1 MDSTIADWQRREDM
15 ELREISR
22 RIREATNPSAFVSMQ
37 ELAGPEGMTLRDAL
51 RVAPSTLS
59 RGLLVKD
66 DVACIYVDG
75 EPRPG
80 MTAGDIPA
88 ADVQAVEVYGI
99 NARGGTLAPQ
109 RPWLLGT
116 FCGTGN
122 RQGPFDRGEVIAGRR
137 SRLDMDNW
145 ARVVVVWLK
154 RGRGS

>member
-1 MDSTIADWQRREDM
+1 M

-22 RIREATNPSAFVSMQ
+22 RIREATNPSAFVSMT
-37 ELAGPEGMTLRDAL
+37 ELAGPEGATLKNAL

-59 RGLLVKD
+59 RGLIIRD
-66 DVACIYVDG
+66 DVACIYIDG
-75 EPRPG
+75 DPRPG
-80 MTAGDIPA
+80 MTVGDILA
-88 ADVQAVEVYGI
+88 VDVQAVEVYGI
-99 NARGGTLAPQ
+99 NAKGGTEAPR

-116 FCGTGN
+116 FCGTGI

-154 RGRGS
+154 KGRS